1 MRESFI
7 VGVLAVGICSQAA
20 AERREHTKSTR
31 GAEAAAIH
39 TSGACFRLLNRLAG
53 RSVTIMA
60 ASLGADL
67 VCGSGYARAA
77 FLFRGIACQ

>member
-53 RSVTIMA
+53 RSVRIMA
-60 ASLGADL
+60 ASYWNY
-67 VCGSGYARAA
+67 SPWESEITPR
-77 FLFRGIACQ
+77 QM